1 MSLMNATPT
10 ASHDAAI
17 PPAVPHRGLIYLG
30 CAIFALAVNYFLG
43 KEMAW
48 DTLSYH
54 FYAGFSAL
62 HDRLGQDY
70 FAGGFQ
76 SYLNPLAYV
85 PFYALAAS
93 GLPALLVASILA
105 VFHSIIL
112 GLSFE
117 LGILVSPSEAP
128 RAQLLTGLCALVAA
142 AVNPILLQEIGSS
155 FADITTAELVLTG
168 WLLLC
173 WAIYRPK
180 TPLIVVAG
188 IVLGAATG
196 LKLTNAVHAI
206 AAFAMFSVMP
216 LKFSRRCRDAAIY
229 GLSLGA
235 GFLIAAA
242 PWALRM
248 NTAFGNPLFPLFNNW
263 FHSPEFPTA
272 PLRHFR
278 FIPSTFG
285 EGLLRPFTTI
295 DPAPMVQAE
304 LMSPD
309 LRYAVLLLLLAA
321 WPVSALIRRHRQ
333 GDGRQAAGRS
343 ATARR
348 VTLALTLTVVL
359 DWTLWLYASGNG
371 RYFLAGACLAGVALV
386 GLSFEVFR
394 EQPKV
399 RNYLLAI
406 ALAVQ
411 LVQLGLGTQYRWDS
425 VAWGGPWFD
434 VRIPEPLRATPN
446 LYLTIGG
453 ESKSYIAP
461 FLPADSG
468 LINFSSAYA
477 LGAEGANGQRIAA
490 LIRRYAP
497 RVRVL
502 ITGEGIYPDEAGRQP
517 SVTRVDRYL
526 ERFALRVNPADCATI
541 TVEGLPPPA
550 LDFTVASAQA
560 GPATI
565 RTTQNHTSLATCAV
579 VPDPSDHAMERAE
592 ERLANRALDRMEDAC
607 PRLFQPPRPVTE
619 HVGSQWSRLYLNTDL
634 NAWVSHG
641 QLRARQEMVYGDG
654 LYLGSQADWLDG
666 SIRLECGR
674 SHGRYFARVVRAAAK

>member
-1 MSLMNATPT
+1 MNTT
-10 ASHDAAI
+10 TTTVLDETS
-17 PPAVPHRGLIYLG
+17 PPAVPHRAFIYLG
-30 CAIFALAVNYFLG
+30 CAIFALGVNYILG

-76 SYLNPLAYV
+76 SYLNPLVYV

-93 GLPALLVASILA
+93 GMPALLVASILA
-105 VFHSIIL
+105 VFHSVIL

-128 RAQLLTGLCALVAA
+128 RARLFTGLSALVVA

-155 FADITTAELVLTG
+155 FADITTAELVLSG

-180 TPLIVVAG
+180 AQLVVVAG

-206 AAFAMFSVMP
+206 AAFAIFQFMP
-216 LKFSRRCRDAAIY
+216 LRFSRQCRDAAIY
-229 GLSLGA
+229 GLSLGT
-235 GFLIAAA
+235 GFLVVAT

-248 NTAFGNPLFPLFNNW
+248 EANFGNPLFPLFNNW

-309 LRYAVLLLLLAA
+309 LRYAALLLLLAA
-321 WPVSALIRRHRQ
+321 WPVSAIIRHHR
-333 GDGRQAAGRS
+333 GNGREAAARS
-343 ATARR
+343 PAARR
-348 VTLALTLTVVL
+348 VTLALTLTVIV

-394 EQPKV
+394 EKSKV

-411 LVQLGLGTQYRWDS
+411 LVQLALGTQYRWDS

-434 VRIPEPLRATPN
+434 VRVPEPLRATPY

-461 FLPADSG
+461 FLPAGSG

-477 LGAEGANGQRIAA
+477 LGPEGANGQRTAA
-490 LIRRYAP
+490 LIRQYAP

-502 ITGEGIYPDEAGRQP
+502 ITGEGIYPDETRRQP

-526 ERFALRVNPADCATI
+526 ERFALRVSPADCATI

-550 LDFTVASAQA
+550 LDFTVASAQGGSA
-560 GPATI
+560 SI
-565 RTTQNHTSLATCAV
+565 RPTKNRTSLATCV
-579 VPDPSDHAMERAE
+579 VVLDPGDHATERAE

-619 HVGSQWSRLYLNTDL
+619 HVGNQWSRIYLNTDL
-634 NAWVSHG
+634 NAWVSQG
-641 QLRARQEMVYGDG
+641 QLRAHQEMVDSDG

-666 SIRLECGR
+666 LTRLECGR
-674 SHGRYFARVVRAAAK
+674 SHGRYFARILHAAAK